1 MLAHAPSTVYE
12 LLQASSA
19 RYPERTALTFIHSLG
34 TEIGEQNFSYA
45 AFFAQLNRSARL
57 LLDLAGTR
65 KPVITLLLPNIPQSQ
80 CLLWAAASIGIA
92 NPINPLLNEEA
103 LASLMEKAGTDL
115 VVALGPAEGSDLWQ
129 RALGAALRLPNLP
142 KCVSVLTQAGEFHY
156 DSLLENYDDDALELA
171 LLPRPED
178 IAAYF
183 HTGGT
188 TGLPKLARQT
198 HANQVAA
205 AYAYRAR
212 MAAGPEDVALNGLPI
227 FHVAGALVNSLGGLA
242 NGLRMLLPTLGGFRN
257 PEVVRQHWR
266 LVEHYRITLSGG
278 IPTSVAAMLEVPI
291 GGHDIGSLRY
301 MLSGGAPVPAAL
313 CEKVKALTGLELYQA
328 YGMTECTGVIAL
340 PNLEKPAIPGSAGH
354 VAAPIEVKIDGGE
367 ICVRGP
373 TVFAGYLGQD
383 VPPLEDG
390 WLRSGDL
397 GHLDADGNLFITGRA
412 KDLIIRSGHNIDPA
426 LIENCLESH
435 PAVSLAA
442 AVGMPDEY
450 AGELPV
456 VFVQLRQGQT
466 ASVDELQQYAFDHIA
481 ERPACPKRVFLV
493 DALPVTVVGKIF
505 KQRLREMA
513 AASLYGE
520 RVGELCPDVHCAV
533 SQGADGGLWISLTG
547 VPAEQRD
554 FCLERAAA
562 LGLRVRAVLS
572 PPACA

>member
-1 MLAHAPSTVYE
+1 MPAQAPTTVYE
-12 LLQASSA
+12 LLQASA
-19 RYPERTALTFIHSLG
+19 AEHPERIALTYIHSLG
-34 TEIGEQNFSYA
+34 AEIGDQDLDYA
-45 AFFAQLNRSARL
+45 EFFTRLNRSARL

-80 CLLWAAASIGIA
+80 SLLWAAASIGIA

-103 LASLMEKAGTDL
+103 LTSLMEKAGTDL
-115 VVALGPAEGSDLWQ
+115 VVALGPVPGSDLWEK
-129 RALGAALRLPNLP
+129 ALAASRRLSKQPGCL
-142 KCVSVLTQAGEFHY
+142 SVLVPGGELHY
-156 DSLLENYDDDALELA
+156 DSLVDSYGGEALELE
-171 LLPRPED
+171 LRPRPGD

-205 AYAYRAR
+205 ACAYRAR

-242 NGLRMLLPTLGGFRN
+242 SGLRMLLPTLGGFRN
-257 PEVVRQHWR
+257 PEVIRQHWR
-266 LVEHYRITLSGG
+266 LVEHYGITLSGG
-278 IPTSVAAMLEVPI
+278 IPTSVAAMLDVPI
-291 GGHDIGSLRY
+291 GRHDIGSLRFL
-301 MLSGGAPVPAAL
+301 LSGGAPVPAAL
-313 CEKVKALTGLELYQA
+313 CEKVQAVTGLQLYQA
-328 YGMTECTGVIAL
+328 YGMTECSGVITL
-340 PNLEKPAIPGSAGH
+340 PNLSRPAIPGSAGH
-354 VAAPIEVKIDGGE
+354 VAAPVEVRIDGGE

-373 TVFAGYLGQD
+373 TLFAGYLGHD
-383 VPPLEDG
+383 ALPLEEG

-397 GHLDADGNLFITGRA
+397 GHLDEEGNLFITGRA

-456 VFVQLRQGQT
+456 VFVQLRQDLS
-466 ASVDELQQYAFDHIA
+466 ASVEELRQYAFEHIA
-481 ERPACPKRVFLV
+481 ERPACPRRVFLLA
-493 DALPVTVVGKIF
+493 ALPVTVVGKIH

-513 AASLYGE
+513 AASVYLE
-520 RVGELCPDVHCAV
+520 RIGSDCPGVTCEVA
-533 SQGADGGLWISLTG
+533 QGPEGGLWISLRG
-547 VPAEQRD
+547 VSAGHLA
-554 FCLERAAA
+554 FCVERAEA
-562 LGLRVRAVLS
+562 LGLQVREVVSA
-572 PPACA
+572 PACA

>member
-1 MLAHAPSTVYE
+1 MSRPIPTTVYE
-12 LLQASSA
+12 LLQASA
-19 RYPERTALTFIHSLG
+19 TAFADRTALTYIHELG
-34 TEIGEQNFSYA
+34 ADIGDQDLSYA
-45 AFFAQLNRSARL
+45 AFFVQLNRSARL
-57 LLDLAGTR
+57 LLDLAGGR
-65 KPVITLLLPNIPQSQ
+65 RPVITLLLPNIPQSQ
-80 CLLWAAASIGIA
+80 CLLWAAASVGIA

-115 VVALGPAEGSDLWQ
+115 VVALGPVPGSDLWQ
-129 RALGAALRLPNLP
+129 KAVGAAQRLSKRPRCL
-142 KCVSVLTQAGEFHY
+142 SVLVPGGELFY
-156 DSLLENYDDDALELA
+156 DRLQQDYSGEVLQPE
-171 LLPRPED
+171 LLPQSED

-198 HANQVAA
+198 HGNQVAA
-205 AYAYRAR
+205 ACAYRAR
-212 MAAGPEDVALNGLPI
+212 MAAGPEDVAMNGLPI

-242 NGLRMLLPTLGGFRN
+242 SGLRMLLPTLGGFRN
-257 PEVVRQHWR
+257 PEVIRQHWR
-266 LVEHYRITLSGG
+266 LVEHYGVTLSGG

-291 GGHDIGSLRY
+291 DGHDISSLRF

-340 PNLEKPAIPGSAGH
+340 PNLARPAIPGSAGH
-354 VAAPIEVKIDGGE
+354 VAEPIEVRIDGGE
-367 ICVRGP
+367 VCVRGA
-373 TVFAGYLGQD
+373 TVFPGYLGQERS
-383 VPPLEDG
+383 PLEDG

-397 GHLDADGNLFITGRA
+397 GHLDENGNLFITGRA
-412 KDLIIRSGHNIDPA
+412 KDLIIRSGHNVDPA

-435 PAVSLAA
+435 PAVSMAA

-456 VFVQLRQGQT
+456 AFVQLRQGQT
-466 ASVDELQQYAFDHIA
+466 ASADELQQYAFEHIA

-505 KQRLREMA
+505 KQTLRELA
-513 AASLYGE
+513 AASAYRE
-520 RVGELCPDVHCAV
+520 RIGSACPTLDCEIT
-533 SQGADGGLWISLTG
+533 QGSDGGLWISLAN
-547 VPAEQRD
+547 VPAELRE
-554 FCLERAAA
+554 FCAERAEA
-562 LGLRVRAVLS
+562 LGLQVREVLS

>member
-1 MLAHAPSTVYE
+1 MSRPIPTTVYE
-12 LLQASSA
+12 LLQASSTA
-19 RYPERTALTFIHSLG
+19 FADRTALTYIHELG
-34 TEIGEQNFSYA
+34 ADIGGQDLSYG

-57 LLDLAGTR
+57 LLDLAGGR

-80 CLLWAAASIGIA
+80 CLLWAAASVGIA

-115 VVALGPAEGSDLWQ
+115 VVALGPVPGSDLWQ
-129 RALGAALRLPNLP
+129 KAVSAAQRLSKPP
-142 KCVSVLTQAGEFHY
+142 RCVSVLVPGGELFY
-156 DSLLENYDDDALELA
+156 DRLQQDYSGDLLPPA
-171 LLPRPED
+171 LLPQPED

-205 AYAYRAR
+205 ACAYRAR

-242 NGLRMLLPTLGGFRN
+242 SGLRMLLPTLGGFRN
-257 PEVVRQHWR
+257 PEVIRQHWR
-266 LVEHYRITLSGG
+266 LVEHYGITLSGG

-291 GGHDIGSLRY
+291 DGHDISRLRF

-340 PNLEKPAIPGSAGH
+340 PNLEHPAIPGSAGH

-373 TVFAGYLGQD
+373 TVFAGYLGQER
-383 VPPLEDG
+383 PPLEDG

-397 GHLDADGNLFITGRA
+397 GRLDEEGNLYITGRA

-435 PAVSLAA
+435 PAVSMAA

-456 VFVQLRQGQT
+456 AFVQLRQGQ
-466 ASVDELQQYAFDHIA
+466 AVSADELQQYAFEHIA
-481 ERPACPKRVFLV
+481 ERPACPKRVFVV

-505 KQRLREMA
+505 KHTLRELA
-513 AASLYGE
+513 AASVYRE
-520 RVGELCPDVHCAV
+520 RVGGECPALACEVA
-533 SQGADGGLWISLTG
+533 QEADGTLWISLTE
-547 VPAEQRD
+547 VPEGQRA
-554 FCLERAAA
+554 FCVERAEA
-562 LGLRVRAVLS
+562 LGLRVRELVIA
-572 PPACA
+572 PACA

>member
-1 MLAHAPSTVYE
+1 MSSQVPTTVYE
-12 LLQASSA
+12 LLQAASA
-19 RYPERTALTFIHSLG
+19 SHPDRTALTFIHSLG
-34 TEIGEQNFSYA
+34 SVIGEENLSYA

-57 LLDLAGTR
+57 LLDLAGTD

-80 CLLWAAASIGIA
+80 CLLWAAASIGIV

-115 VVALGPAEGSDLWQ
+115 VVALGPIQGSDVWQ
-129 RALGAALRLPNLP
+129 KAMGASLRLPNQP
-142 KCVSVLTQAGEFHY
+142 KCVSVLVPGAEHFYDQLQAGYSGE
-156 DSLLENYDDDALELA
+156 ALEPER
-171 LLPRPED
+171 LPRAAD

-205 AYAYRAR
+205 ACAYRER
-212 MAAGPEDVALNGLPI
+212 MGAGPLDVALNGLPI

-242 NGLRMLLPTLGGFRN
+242 SGLRMLLPTLGGFRN
-257 PEVVRQHWR
+257 PEVIRQHWR
-266 LVEHYRITLSGG
+266 LVEHYGITLSGG

-291 GGHDIGSLRY
+291 DGHDIGSLRY

-313 CEKVKALTGLELYQA
+313 CEKVRAVTGLELYQA

-340 PNLEKPAIPGSAGH
+340 PNLARPAIPGSAGH
-354 VAAPIEVKIDGGE
+354 VAYPIEVKIDGGE

-383 VPPLEDG
+383 APFLEDG

-397 GHLDADGNLFITGRA
+397 GHLDQDGNLFITGRA

-426 LIENCLESH
+426 LIENCLETH

-456 VFVQLRQGQT
+456 VFVQLRQGQA
-466 ASVDELQQYAFDHIA
+466 ASVDELQQYAFEHIA

-513 AASLYGE
+513 AASAYRD
-520 RVGELCPDVHCAV
+520 RVAGACPELGCEVDQ
-533 SQGADGGLWISLTG
+533 SADGVLWISLLD
-547 VPAEQRD
+547 VPEEQRG
-554 FCLERAAA
+554 FCVERAGA
-562 LGLRVRAVLS
+562 LGLRVREVLS

>member
-1 MLAHAPSTVYE
+1 MPAQAPTTVYE
-12 LLQASSA
+12 LLQASA
-19 RYPERTALTFIHSLG
+19 AEHPGRIALTYIHGLG
-34 TEIGEQNFSYA
+34 AEIDEQDLCYA
-45 AFFAQLNRSARL
+45 EFFAQLNRSARL

-115 VVALGPAEGSDLWQ
+115 LVALGPVSGSDLWQ
-129 RALGAALRLPNLP
+129 KALAASRRLTKRPACL
-142 KCVSVLTQAGEFHY
+142 SVLVEGGEPHY
-156 DSLLENYDDDALELA
+156 DSLLAGYSGEPLESE
-171 LLPRPED
+171 LLPRPGD

-198 HANQVAA
+198 HANLVAA
-205 AYAYRAR
+205 AGAYRAR
-212 MAAGPEDVALNGLPI
+212 MAAGPGDVALNGLPI

-242 NGLRMLLPTLGGFRN
+242 SGLRMLLPTLGGFRN
-257 PEVVRQHWR
+257 PEVIRQHWR
-266 LVEHYRITLSGG
+266 LVEHYGITLSGG

-291 GGHDIGSLRY
+291 GGHDIGSLRFL
-301 MLSGGAPVPAAL
+301 LSGGAPVPAAL
-313 CEKVKALTGLELYQA
+313 CEKTRAVTGLQLYQA
-328 YGMTECTGVIAL
+328 YGMTECSGVITL
-340 PNLEKPAIPGSAGH
+340 PNLARPAIPGSAGH
-354 VAAPIEVKIDGGE
+354 VAAPIEVRIDGGE

-373 TVFAGYLGQD
+373 TLFAGYLGQD
-383 VPPLEDG
+383 APPLEDG

-397 GHLDADGNLFITGRA
+397 GHLDGEGNLFITGRA

-456 VFVQLRQGQT
+456 VFVQLRPALA
-466 ASVDELQQYAFDHIA
+466 ASVEELQRYAFERIA

-493 DALPVTVVGKIF
+493 EALPVTVVGKIH
-505 KQRLREMA
+505 KQRLRELA
-513 AASLYGE
+513 AASVYLE
-520 RVGELCPDVHCAV
+520 RIGGDCPEVACDV
-533 SQGADGGLWISLTG
+533 SQGPEGGLWISLRG
-547 VPAEQRD
+547 VSAGQRT
-554 FCLERAAA
+554 FCIERAEA
-562 LGLRVRAVLS
+562 LGLQVRDPVNG
-572 PPACA
+572 PACA

>member
-1 MLAHAPSTVYE
+1 MSSQAPTTVYE
-12 LLQASSA
+12 LLQASAS
-19 RYPERTALTFIHSLG
+19 RHPERTALTFIHSLG
-34 TEIGEQNFSYA
+34 AEIGEQNLSYA

-57 LLDLAGTR
+57 LLELAGTR
-65 KPVITLLLPNIPQSQ
+65 KPVITLLLPNIAQSQ

-92 NPINPLLNEEA
+92 NPINPLLNEDA
-103 LASLMEKAGTDL
+103 LVSLMEKAGTDL
-115 VVALGPAEGSDLWQ
+115 VVALGPVAGSDLWQ
-129 RALGAALRLPNLP
+129 KAQGASVRLPNKP
-142 KCVSVLTQAGEFHY
+142 KCISVLTQGGEFFY
-156 DSLLENYDDDALELA
+156 DALLGGYSDAALEPA

-178 IAAYF
+178 SAAYF

-205 AYAYRAR
+205 ACAYRAY
-212 MAAGPEDVALNGLPI
+212 MEAGPEDVALNGLPI

-242 NGLRMLLPTLGGFRN
+242 SGLRMLLPTLGGFRN
-257 PEVVRQHWR
+257 PEVIRQHWR
-266 LVEHYRITLSGG
+266 LVEHYGITLSGG

-291 GGHDIGSLRY
+291 DGRDIGSLRF

-313 CEKVKALTGLELYQA
+313 CEKVKAVTGLELYQA

-340 PNLEKPAIPGSAGH
+340 PNLASPAIPGSAGH
-354 VAAPIEVKIDGGE
+354 VARPIEVKIDGGE

-383 VPPLEDG
+383 IPSLEDG

-397 GHLDADGNLFITGRA
+397 GHLDEQGNLFITGRA

-426 LIENCLESH
+426 LIESCLESH
-435 PAVSLAA
+435 PAVSMAA

-456 VFVQLRQGQT
+456 VYVQLRQGQT
-466 ASVDELQQYAFDHIA
+466 ASSDELQQFAFDHIA
-481 ERPACPKRVFLV
+481 ERPACPKRVFQV
-493 DALPVTVVGKIF
+493 QALPVTVVGKIF

-513 AASLYGE
+513 AASVYRE
-520 RVGELCPDVHCAV
+520 RVASRCPMLGCEVV
-533 SQGADGGLWISLTG
+533 QGADGGLWITLTD
-547 VPAEQRD
+547 VPAEQHD
-554 FCLERAAA
+554 FCVERAEV
-562 LGLRVRAVLS
+562 LGLRVREVVS
-572 PPACA
+572 GPACA